1 MAPVYGGTEDHD
13 PATPLA
19 NPVGLRHRVPMRG
32 TWRLVVVGVA
42 LVSGCGER
50 SSEPAGGAG
59 AQAYDGPVVLPTA
72 VPAAG
77 GRVVTSRP
85 VTVTDDGSGARL
97 CFSDV
102 TWGGGLPTP
111 LVCDDAAVAGWDWGR
126 HGGEFTEEQGV
137 RMGAYRLAGTFDGST
152 FTVEGATQP
161 EPEPH
166 VLDFEIPCPTPE
178 GGWQVTDGSRVTRD
192 DQFRATSV
200 AQGLDDF
207 ATVAVSTS
215 DGEPGPRDPA
225 DTVVSV
231 FVAGDPAVAEAA
243 VREVWSGMLC
253 VVRVE
258 RTEKELLALQQ
269 ATLDLPGF
277 VESGAGSPSNQL
289 ELTVFHDDGRIQQWV
304 DDQHG
309 EGAVAVESVLLPAG

>member
-1 MAPVYGGTEDHD
+1 MAPVYGATEDHD

-19 NPVGLRHRVPMRG
+19 NAVGLRHRVPMRG
-32 TWRLVVVGVA
+32 TWPLAVVGLVLVA
-42 LVSGCGER
+42 GCGER
-50 SSEPAGGAG
+50 SSDPAAGAG
-59 AQAYDGPVVLPTA
+59 AQAYAGPVVLPTA
-72 VPAAG
+72 VPAAS
-77 GRVVTSRP
+77 GRVVSSRP

-111 LVCDDAAVAGWDWGR
+111 LVCDDAAVAGWDWDR
-126 HGGEFTEEQGV
+126 FGGELTEEQGV
-137 RMGAYRLAGTFDGST
+137 RMGTYRLVGTFDGST
-152 FTVEGATQP
+152 FTVEEATQP

-166 VLDFEIPCPTPE
+166 VFDFEIQCPAPE
-178 GGWQVTDGSRVTRD
+178 GGWQVTDSSRVTRD
-192 DQFRATSV
+192 DLHRATSV

-207 ATVAVSTS
+207 ATVAVSTP

-225 DTVVSV
+225 ATVVSV
-231 FVAGDPAVAEAA
+231 YVAGDPAVAEAA
-243 VREVWSGMLC
+243 VREAWSGMLC

-304 DDQHG
+304 DDRHG
-309 EGAVAVESVLLPAG
+309 EGAVAVESVLLPVG